1 LAKQCARKAHGK
13 HWVKVLKPCPLNRAR
28 LEQALALAN
37 RGRIPQLEERSSEY
51 IVECNSEEVQE
62 KMLELDGWD
71 IPGAGLL
78 EVKWAARKPTWTE
91 MFKLLEAELR
101 VEADLAPLRTR
112 TKGVNA
118 VTETAPPPN
127 PPPRQGRQPAK
138 GKGKSKGKGKARA
151 WSPAKGQGKPEAPSP
166 RSPRGGAAAKV
177 YTPGQPDECYPC
189 GREGRAAKHNYWE
202 CPYWKAD
209 KEKRDKAT
217 KERQGK
223 APAPKSGAATEPA
236 ASSSSK

>member
-1 LAKQCARKAHGK
+1 
-13 HWVKVLKPCPLNRAR
+13 VLKPCPLNRAR

-37 RGRIPQLEERSSEY
+37 RGRTPELEERSSEF
-51 IVECNSEEVQE
+51 IVECVSEEVQE
-62 KMLELDGWD
+62 KILELDGWD
-71 IPGAGLL
+71 IAGAGLL
-78 EVKWAARKPTWTE
+78 EVKWAARKPNWTE

-127 PPPRQGRQPAK
+127 LPPRQGRQPAK
-138 GKGKSKGKGKARA
+138 GKGESKGKPRA
-151 WSPAKGQGKPEAPSP
+151 WSPAKGQGKPEAPSS
-166 RSPRGGAAAKV
+166 RSPCGGAAAKG
-177 YTPGQPDECYPC
+177 YTPGNRDECYPC

-202 CPYWKAD
+202 CPYWNAD
-209 KEKRDKAT
+209 KEKRDKAA

-223 APAPKSGAATEPA
+223 APAPKSGAAAKPA
-236 ASSSSK
+236 ASSSPK